1 MLISRF
7 RMALQQDFLWDRD
20 GSALAC
26 VTVTPV
32 AEPVEA
38 RATDPFDKLR
48 DRELRENSGRTQGP
62 VAQGPVAQAP
72 VFLTPQKNRLWD
84 SCPKIAIQVLTSILT
99 TKDIVISR

>member
-48 DRELRENSGRTQGP
+48 DRELRENSGTGGSGAGGSGTG
-62 VAQGPVAQAP
+62 VS
-72 VFLTPQKNRLWD
+72 D
-84 SCPKIAIQVLTSILT
+84 SAK
-99 TKDIVISR
+99 K

>member
-62 VAQGPVAQAP
+62 VAQGPV
-72 VFLTPQKNRLWD
+72 FLTPQKNRLWD